1 MAIMFS
7 EFERQLSLWLTG
19 DEPPPVNEDKVRE
32 LAAVWRSHA
41 ARLRQ
46 LRVDA
51 QAAVEGIRASDF
63 AGASER
69 AFAARMAPFVDG
81 PSNYLDAAA
90 DHFEMMADALDQI
103 AMEVEFLKLV
113 VLIQLALLAVEFEF
127 FVQWFWVPG
136 VQTWFMSQA
145 FMHKVIVEKAVTWMA
160 RRMASVPRVPVQ
172 ILGMLAMSFGQQLG
186 VVWLAQQIQ
195 IGKGTREEH
204 DGKHYESAAV
214 IATVGSVLSFGAMG
228 ALPKLKG
235 AIKDWVK
242 HAGGDAGAVDGW
254 FASPWARI
262 GGEGLHEGVTEMVA
276 TGILGDFA
284 FNPAAFTAGA
294 ASGVAEIAG
303 EKAGAGLSGLVLEQ
317 EANKHVP
324 GDEDADSGYGSDE
337 DADADDAGSES
348 GGSSGESGG
357 GSDT

>member
-51 QAAVEGIRASDF
+51 QAAVEGIRSSDF

-145 FMHKVIVEKAVTWMA
+145 LMHKVIVEKAVTWMA
-160 RRMASVPRVPVQ
+160 RRMASVPR
-172 ILGMLAMSFGQQLG
+172 
-186 VVWLAQQIQ
+186 
-195 IGKGTREEH
+195 
-204 DGKHYESAAV
+204 
-214 IATVGSVLSFGAMG
+214 
-228 ALPKLKG
+228 
-235 AIKDWVK
+235 
-242 HAGGDAGAVDGW
+242 
-254 FASPWARI
+254 
-262 GGEGLHEGVTEMVA
+262 
-276 TGILGDFA
+276 
-284 FNPAAFTAGA
+284 
-294 ASGVAEIAG
+294 
-303 EKAGAGLSGLVLEQ
+303 
-317 EANKHVP
+317 
-324 GDEDADSGYGSDE
+324 
-337 DADADDAGSES
+337 
-348 GGSSGESGG
+348 
-357 GSDT
+357 

>member
-46 LRVDA
+46 LRVDV
-51 QAAVEGIRASDF
+51 QAAVEGIRSSDF

-90 DHFEMMADALDQI
+90 DHFDAMADALDQI

-145 FMHKVIVEKAVTWMA
+145 LMHKLIVEKAVRWMA
-160 RRMASVPRVPVQ
+160 QRMASVPRVPVE

-186 VVWLAQQIQ
+186 VVWLGQQIQ

-214 IATVGSVLSFGAMG
+214 IAAVGSVLSFGAMG
-228 ALPKLKG
+228 ALPKL
-235 AIKDWVK
+235 
-242 HAGGDAGAVDGW
+242 
-254 FASPWARI
+254 
-262 GGEGLHEGVTEMVA
+262 
-276 TGILGDFA
+276 
-284 FNPAAFTAGA
+284 
-294 ASGVAEIAG
+294 
-303 EKAGAGLSGLVLEQ
+303 
-317 EANKHVP
+317 
-324 GDEDADSGYGSDE
+324 
-337 DADADDAGSES
+337 
-348 GGSSGESGG
+348 
-357 GSDT
+357 